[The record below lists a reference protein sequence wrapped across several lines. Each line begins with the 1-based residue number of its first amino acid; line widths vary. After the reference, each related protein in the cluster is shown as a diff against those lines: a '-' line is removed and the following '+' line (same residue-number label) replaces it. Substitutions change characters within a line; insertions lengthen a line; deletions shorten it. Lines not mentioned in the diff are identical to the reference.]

1 MKKTHVV
8 GLVALVFLGV
18 LPGMGWTA
26 RPGGTFNFVV
36 PYGGDVLTL
45 DPHRTPNTNDWI
57 VTMNI
62 HRSLYSW
69 DDANNRPKLELGD
82 KVEVSSDGLVYKIAL
97 KKGVKFHNG
106 RPMTADDVIWNY
118 ERIMNP
124 KIASPSARFV
134 RVIKG
139 AKDFED
145 GKAAK
150 IAGLRKLDDLTIEI
164 TMDPR

>member
-1 MKKTHVV
+1 MKKMRVV
-8 GLVALVFLGV
+8 WGMALLLLGLLTGV
-18 LPGMGWTA
+18 SWAA
-26 RPGGTFNFVV
+26 RAGGTFTFVV

-82 KVEVSSDGLVYKIAL
+82 KVEVSPDGLVYKIAL
-97 KKGVKFHNG
+97 KKGAKFHNG
-106 RPMTADDVIWNY
+106 RPMTADDVIWSY

-139 AKDFED
+139 AKDSMPVISPSTASPEPSISSSSH
-145 GKAAK
+145 GES
-150 IAGLRKLDDLTIEI
+150 RTS
-164 TMDPR
+164 